1 MPQNITTA
9 MPKEMLPVV
18 EADIG
23 KALKIWMQEQ

>member
-9 MPKEMLPVV
+9 IPKKMLPVV

-23 KALKIWMQEQ
+23 KVLKIWMHEQ

>member
-9 MPKEMLPVV
+9 IPKKMLPVV

-23 KALKIWMQEQ
+23 KTLKIWMQEQ

>member
-23 KALKIWMQEQ
+23 KALKIWMQKQ

>member
-9 MPKEMLPVV
+9 MPKEILPVV

-23 KALKIWMQEQ
+23 KALKIWMQKQ

>member
-23 KALKIWMQEQ
+23 KTPKIWMHEQ